1 MFVIVDKEIG
11 NGTSNAIGWLEKNF
25 AISAS
30 LKA

>member
-1 MFVIVDKEIG
+1 VFVIVDKEIG
-11 NGTSNAIGWLEKNF
+11 NGSGNAIGTPEKNF